1 MKRVSMLAALALAL
15 PLSACTASSTAPVE
29 PVQQQ
34 GSASLADDAAS
45 QAPDRTMLDRI
56 VAELMQQQYGA
67 IRDEAIGCTHYV
79 WTQGDEQ
86 MRYCMQAAAPQV
98 VRAGTAHELYL
109 RTFNS
114 MDAAGID
121 SYDAITPGLMGAF
134 RVRIDPD
141 GRWRVLEA
149 SRALAFGTMG
159 SCGCDK
165 AAFLKLGPQVYG
177 WMFTSG
183 GTWQGI
189 TVSNHEIVV
198 PRNGG
203 FVDVS
208 AIPEIREQ
216 AQGVTYSVRVVEDAG
231 QGFWPLDVTR
241 ASDGGAPATR
251 RVAFDHAAAVY
262 RLPDGF

>member
-1 MKRVSMLAALALAL
+1 MKRVSILAALALPMA
-15 PLSACTASSTAPVE
+15 ACTASSTAPVE
-29 PVQQQ
+29 PGQQE
-34 GSASLADDAAS
+34 GSAARADEAAL
-45 QAPDRTMLDRI
+45 QVLDQTMLERI
-56 VAELMQQQYGA
+56 VAELMQQQYGGT
-67 IRDEAIGCTHYV
+67 RDQATGCTNYV
-79 WTQGDEQ
+79 WAQGDAQ
-86 MRYCMQAAAPQV
+86 IRYCMQAAAPEV
-98 VRAGTAHELYL
+98 VRSGTAHELYL
-109 RTFNS
+109 RTFNR

-134 RVRIDPD
+134 KVRIDPD
-141 GRWRVLEA
+141 GRWRVLDA
-149 SRALAFGTMG
+149 SKALVFGTMG
-159 SCGCDK
+159 FCGCDK

-208 AIPEIREQ
+208 AIPEIRER

-241 ASDGGAPATR
+241 ASEGGASATR
-251 RVAFDHAAAVY
+251 RVAFDNAAAVY